1 MVQLAE
7 TFKRIPRPGAWVWE
21 SVFLLFA
28 IALPYMSFMDR
39 SRMSVAVLAG
49 IYVML
54 GLSLN
59 VIVGYAGLFQ
69 LGHAAF
75 FGLGAYTA
83 AILSISHNIT
93 ILATIP
99 IAALVAGGAAI
110 LVTKPILHL
119 RGDYLCIVTIAF
131 GEIFRIGVTNNAFG
145 ITGGSNGL
153 FGAGRPEFP
162 LPWLEPVPAIMLVII
177 LALYVV
183 LTRKSGPVLQWGG
196 AVLVGV
202 AYYLLPL
209 GLGHDQL
216 FVISMAM
223 GMMAVIAIAFLQ
235 ERGLDMRGQIIGLA
249 IVVAVFALLMVV
261 RSDTLATGVDGSIDD
276 YFKVQDPVKVL
287 GVKLTPVAFKRDAH
301 PYYFLVLGFIIITIL
316 GMRRLQNSR
325 LGRAWLY
332 VREDQLAA
340 EAMGIDTTQVKLMAF
355 AIGSAWAGVAGVLY
369 ASRFTVVAPESFN
382 FLQSVIMFCIVVLGG
397 SGSIPGILVGTLGM
411 VVMPELLRDV
421 GPTFLYEGNGP
432 VIILAV
438 ILGAYL
444 YNAQT
449 RLERAAIE
457 SGAIAAA
464 FFLPPLLLGEPALNV
479 VGLLMVLVT
488 LVVMALVRQRI
499 ENPLRWMAGGLAA
512 YTVVML
518 VIGGGLGPDLEQRL
532 SEFQIMDWRD
542 GLMGVA
548 MVVMMVLRP
557 AGIIPE
563 KRRGVVMSAVAET
576 SDVGPRVATQQIV

>member
-1 MVQLAE
+1 MDQAL
-7 TFKRIPRPGAWVWE
+7 KRIPRPAPWVWE
-21 SVFLLFA
+21 AVLLLLA
-28 IALPYMSFMDR
+28 LALPYMGFMDR
-39 SRMSVAVLAG
+39 SRTSLAVFAG

-59 VIVGYAGLFQ
+59 IIVGYAGLFQ

-83 AILSISHNIT
+83 AILSIERNIT

-110 LVTKPILHL
+110 LVSKPILHL

-131 GEIFRIGVTNNAFG
+131 GEIFRIAVTNNAFG

-162 LPWLEPVPAIMLVII
+162 LPWVSPVPEIVLVII
-177 LALYVV
+177 LLLHLL
-183 LTRKSGPVLQWGG
+183 LTHRSGPVLRWGG
-196 AVLVGV
+196 AGLIAL
-202 AYYLLPL
+202 AYFLLPPM
-209 GLGHDQL
+209 GGHDQL
-216 FVISMAM
+216 FVVSMAM
-223 GMMAVIAIAFLQ
+223 GGVALAAVAFLR
-235 ERGLDMRGQIIGLA
+235 ERGLDVRGQIAGLA
-249 IVVAVFALLMVV
+249 IVVALFALLVAV
-261 RSDTLATGVDGSIDD
+261 RADPLATGIDRNID
-276 YFKVQDPVKVL
+276 EYFNVRDPVTVL
-287 GVKLTPVAFKRDAH
+287 GVEWTPVAFKRDAR
-301 PYYFLVLGFIIITIL
+301 PYYFLVLAFIVVTIV

-340 EAMGIDTTQVKLMAF
+340 EAMGIDTTQVKMAAF

-411 VVMPELLRDV
+411 VVLPELLRDV
-421 GPTFLYEGNGP
+421 GPTFLYEGAGP
-432 VIILAV
+432 LVIFAA
-438 ILGAYL
+438 ILGLYL
-444 YNAQT
+444 YNA
-449 RLERAAIE
+449 RSRIGAAVVE
-457 SGAIAAA
+457 SGVIAAA
-464 FFLPPLLLGEPALNV
+464 FVLPPALLGEPSLYVIGMLMTLAAIIILPALRRR
-479 VGLLMVLVT
+479 T
-488 LVVMALVRQRI
+488 A
-499 ENPLRWMAGGLAA
+499 NPLPWMAGALAVYVA
-512 YTVVML
+512 AMVA
-518 VIGGGLGPDLEQRL
+518 IGSRLGPDLEREV
-532 SEFQIMDWRD
+532 SAFRIMDWRD

-548 MVVMMVLRP
+548 MVIMMVLRP

-563 KRRGVVMSAVAET
+563 RRRGVVMSAVAET
-576 SDVGPRVATQQIV
+576 TDVGPAVAVQQAT